1 MEGDGEVRDGCAGG
15 GEAEEEVAVF
25 AWVIPERETGRRE
38 GRVAL
43 GETVAEA
50 EAECEGEGV
59 AEARGEGGLGIG
71 SEDLAERPDGAAVED
86 PAVGEVAE
94 AWVGEPAGAFGEPF
108 TGFEHAV
115 AEGTCGVV
123 FAAAGGVGEGEI
135 VRGAVLEG
143 EEVFHDLAEE
153 TVAVVRG
160 GWGGAAEHGVEDGEV
175 SGVVGECVGAEVVR
189 GGVGG
194 IAVPWVIVGGIEPA
208 VPDGL
213 PEAAGGAVA
222 ERG

>member
-1 MEGDGEVRDGCAGG
+1 MGVGG
-15 GEAEEEVAVF
+15 
-25 AWVIPERETGRRE
+25 
-38 GRVAL
+38 
-43 GETVAEA
+43 
-50 EAECEGEGV
+50 
-59 AEARGEGGLGIG
+59 
-71 SEDLAERPDGAAVED
+71 EDLAEGPDGAAVED

-94 AWVGEPAGAFGEPF
+94 ARVGEPAGAFGEPF
-108 TGFEHAV
+108 AGFEHAV
-115 AEGTCGVV
+115 AEGACGVV

-175 SGVVGECVGAEVVR
+175 CGVVGEGVWAEVVR
-189 GGVGG
+189 GAVLR
-194 IAVPWVIVGGIEPA
+194 IAVPWVVVGGIEPA
-208 VPDGL
+208 VPDRL

-222 ERG
+222 ERGGPVAVAVVEVVEGGVVAEPR